1 MVVGGGLTLLRVLP
15 SQGVGGG
22 GRGFNPTTC
31 AALPGCGWWLGGGL
45 TLLRVLPSQG
55 VGGGGRGFN
64 PTTCA
69 ALPGCGWW
77 WEGV

>member
-22 GRGFNPTTC
+22 RGFNPTTC
-31 AALPGCGWWLGGGL
+31 A
-45 TLLRVLPSQG
+45 PSQG